1 MSEPKGFN
9 KEEPDTSKPAKSI
22 QNILDATA
30 RIDER
35 VKIIYERQK
44 EIDASIKNF
53 ASELHSLKEK
63 VAIIA
68 NQISQE
74 EITQIRDKV
83 HALDVQS
90 ENLKLRVGNH
100 DSQWGKIFDAFWKIT
115 LVVIASYILYKLG
128 IQ

>member
-1 MSEPKGFN
+1 MSDPKGFN
-9 KEEPDTSKPAKSI
+9 KEDPDTSKAAKSI
-22 QNILDATA
+22 QNIFDAVA

-35 VKIIYERQK
+35 VKIINERQK
-44 EIDASIKNF
+44 EIDATIKNF

-63 VAIIA
+63 VAIIVH
-68 NQISQE
+68 QIPQE

-100 DSQWGKIFDAFWKIT
+100 DNQWGKIFDAFWKIT
-115 LVVIASYILYKLG
+115 LMIIATYILYKLG
-128 IQ
+128 IN